1 MVKISIIVPVYNTA
15 KYLDKCIQTL
25 INQTLENIEII
36 FIDDGSEDN
45 SVEILKN
52 YAKKDKRIRI
62 LKQNHKRQGA
72 ARNYG
77 LSIAQGEYIGFVDSD
92 DWVKLDMFEKL
103 YYQAKETDSDI
114 VMCSMNTFEDGTNK
128 IIVNTY
134 NTLDIFNQKFF
145 ENTFTP
151 QDTLNFIFNISVS
164 PYNKIYRKNL
174 IAKNNIK
181 FPESVYFEDNAFF
194 FKSWLNAKKISLLNQ
209 KLYQYR
215 KSTASTTKNDK
226 NKLDIFKTL
235 DLTKNILEENN
246 YYNRLKTD
254 YFRYKSAS
262 LQYWFGSIQNKRIK
276 FLFFIKLLMEMPTVA
291 LLPIFIKI
299 KELKLLLILLFGK
312 KNKIILWGAS
322 NFLANFLK
330 KHKIHNTNVLCI
342 VDRNENKNGSELNG
356 LTIYSPNKVKEL
368 SPARIIVSI
377 INFSIE
383 SKRYIEQYLKENNI
397 KDCKLELL

>member
-164 PYNKIYRKNL
+164 PYNKIYRKSL
-174 IAKNNIK
+174 IDKNNIK
-181 FPESVYFEDNAFF
+181 FPENIYFEDNAFF
-194 FKSWLNAKKISLLNQ
+194 FQSWLNAKKISL
-209 KLYQYR
+209 
-215 KSTASTTKNDK
+215 
-226 NKLDIFKTL
+226 
-235 DLTKNILEENN
+235 
-246 YYNRLKTD
+246 
-254 YFRYKSAS
+254 
-262 LQYWFGSIQNKRIK
+262 G
-276 FLFFIKLLMEMPTVA
+276 
-291 LLPIFIKI
+291 
-299 KELKLLLILLFGK
+299 G
-312 KNKIILWGAS
+312 
-322 NFLANFLK
+322 
-330 KHKIHNTNVLCI
+330 
-342 VDRNENKNGSELNG
+342 
-356 LTIYSPNKVKEL
+356 
-368 SPARIIVSI
+368 
-377 INFSIE
+377 
-383 SKRYIEQYLKENNI
+383 
-397 KDCKLELL
+397 

>member
-164 PYNKIYRKNL
+164 PYNKIYRKSL
-174 IAKNNIK
+174 IDKNNIK
-181 FPESVYFEDNAFF
+181 FPENIYFEDNAFF
-194 FKSWLNAKKISLLNQ
+194 FQSWLNAKKISLLNQ

-254 YFRYKSAS
+254 YLRYKSAS

-291 LLPIFIKI
+291 LLPIFIKFN
-299 KELKLLLILLFGK
+299 ELKLLLILLFDK

-368 SPARIIVSI
+368 SPDRIIVSI

>member
-25 INQTLENIEII
+25 IKQTLEDIEII
-36 FIDDGSEDN
+36 FINDGSEDG
-45 SVEILKN
+45 SAEILKN
-52 YAKKDKRIRI
+52 YAKNDKRISI
-62 LKQNHKRQGA
+62 LNQNHKRQGA

-92 DWVKLDMFEKL
+92 DWVELDMFEKL

-145 ENTFTP
+145 ENSFTP

-164 PYNKIYRKNL
+164 PCNKIYRKSL
-174 IAKNNIK
+174 IVKNNIK
-181 FPESVYFEDNAFF
+181 FPENIYFEDNAFL

-215 KSTASTTKNDK
+215 KSTASTTKSDK

-254 YFRYKSAS
+254 YLRYKSAS
-262 LQYWFGSIQNKRIK
+262 LQYWFSSIQNKSIK
-276 FLFFIKLLMEMPTVA
+276 LLFFIKLLKEMPTVA
-291 LLPIFIKI
+291 LLPILIKI
-299 KELKLLLILLFGK
+299 KELKLLLILLFDK

-330 KHKIHNTNVLCI
+330 KHKIHNTNILGI

-368 SPARIIVSI
+368 SPDRIVVSI

>member
-92 DWVKLDMFEKL
+92 DWVELDMFEKL

-145 ENTFTP
+145 ENSFTP

-356 LTIYSPNKVKEL
+356 LTIYSPNKVKES

-383 SKRYIEQYLKENNI
+383 SKRYIEQYLKDNNI

>member
-164 PYNKIYRKNL
+164 PYNKIYRKSL
-174 IAKNNIK
+174 IDKNNIK
-181 FPESVYFEDNAFF
+181 FPENIYFEDNAFF
-194 FKSWLNAKKISLLNQ
+194 FQSWLNAKKISLLNQ

-254 YFRYKSAS
+254 YLRYKSAS

-291 LLPIFIKI
+291 LLPIFIKF
-299 KELKLLLILLFGK
+299 KELKLLLILLFDK

-368 SPARIIVSI
+368 SPDRIIVSI

>member
-25 INQTLENIEII
+25 IKQTLEDIEII
-36 FIDDGSEDN
+36 FIDDGSEDG
-45 SVEILKN
+45 SAEILKN
-52 YAKKDKRIRI
+52 YAKNDKRISI
-62 LKQNHKRQGA
+62 LNQNHKRQGA

-92 DWVKLDMFEKL
+92 DWVELDMFEKL

-145 ENTFTP
+145 ENSFTP

-164 PYNKIYRKNL
+164 PCNKIYRKSL
-174 IAKNNIK
+174 IVKNNIK
-181 FPESVYFEDNAFF
+181 FPENIYFEDNAFF
-194 FKSWLNAKKISLLNQ
+194 FKSWLNAQKISLLNQ

-215 KSTASTTKNDK
+215 KSTASTTKSDK

-254 YFRYKSAS
+254 YLRYKSAS
-262 LQYWFGSIQNKRIK
+262 LQYWFSSIQNKSIK
-276 FLFFIKLLMEMPTVA
+276 LLFFIKLLMEMPTVA
-291 LLPIFIKI
+291 LLPILIKI
-299 KELKLLLILLFGK
+299 KELKLLLILLFDK

-330 KHKIHNTNVLCI
+330 KHKIHNTNILGI
-342 VDRNENKNGSELNG
+342 VDRNENKNDSELNG

-368 SPARIIVSI
+368 SPNRIVVSI

>member
-25 INQTLENIEII
+25 IKQTLEDIEII
-36 FIDDGSEDN
+36 FIDDGSEDD
-45 SVEILKN
+45 SVEILEN
-52 YAKKDKRIRI
+52 YAKNDKRISI

-77 LSIAQGEYIGFVDSD
+77 LSTAQGEYIGFVDSD
-92 DWVKLDMFEKL
+92 DWVELDMFEKL

-145 ENTFTP
+145 ENSFTP

-164 PYNKIYRKNL
+164 PYNKIYRKSL

-215 KSTASTTKNDK
+215 KSTTSTTKNDK
-226 NKLDIFKTL
+226 SKLDIFKTL

-254 YFRYKSAS
+254 YLRYKSAS
-262 LQYWFGSIQNKRIK
+262 LQYWFSSIQNKRIK

-299 KELKLLLILLFGK
+299 KELKLILILLFDK

-330 KHKIHNTNVLCI
+330 KHKIHNTNVLGI

-368 SPARIIVSI
+368 SPDRIIVSI

-383 SKRYIEQYLKENNI
+383 SKRYIEQHLKENNI

>member
-25 INQTLENIEII
+25 IKQTLEDIEII
-36 FIDDGSEDN
+36 FIDDGSEDG
-45 SVEILKN
+45 SAEILKN
-52 YAKKDKRIRI
+52 YAKNDKRISI
-62 LKQNHKRQGA
+62 LNQNHKRQGA

-77 LSIAQGEYIGFVDSD
+77 LSIAQGEYIGFVDAD
-92 DWVKLDMFEKL
+92 DWVELDMFEKL

-145 ENTFTP
+145 ENSFTP

-164 PYNKIYRKNL
+164 PCNKIYRKSL
-174 IAKNNIK
+174 IVKNNIK
-181 FPESVYFEDNAFF
+181 FPENIYFEDNAFF

-215 KSTASTTKNDK
+215 KSTASTTKSDK

-254 YFRYKSAS
+254 YLRYKSAS
-262 LQYWFGSIQNKRIK
+262 LQYWFSSIQNKSIK
-276 FLFFIKLLMEMPTVA
+276 LLFFIKLLMEMPTVA
-291 LLPIFIKI
+291 LLPILIKI
-299 KELKLLLILLFGK
+299 KELKLLLILLFDK

-330 KHKIHNTNVLCI
+330 KHKIHNTNILGI

-368 SPARIIVSI
+368 SPNRIVVSI

>member
-25 INQTLENIEII
+25 IKQTLEDIEII
-36 FIDDGSEDN
+36 FIDDGSEDG
-45 SVEILKN
+45 SAEILKN
-52 YAKKDKRIRI
+52 YAKNDKRISI
-62 LKQNHKRQGA
+62 LNQNHKRQGA

-92 DWVKLDMFEKL
+92 DWVELDMFEKL

-145 ENTFTP
+145 ENSFTP

-164 PYNKIYRKNL
+164 PCNKIYRKSL
-174 IAKNNIK
+174 IVKNNIK
-181 FPESVYFEDNAFF
+181 FPENIYFEDNAFF
-194 FKSWLNAKKISLLNQ
+194 FKSWLNAQKISLLNQ

-215 KSTASTTKNDK
+215 KSTASTTKSDK

-254 YFRYKSAS
+254 YLRYKSAS
-262 LQYWFGSIQNKRIK
+262 LQYWFSSIQNKSIK
-276 FLFFIKLLMEMPTVA
+276 LLFFIKLLMEMPTVA
-291 LLPIFIKI
+291 LLPILIKI
-299 KELKLLLILLFGK
+299 KELKLLLILLFDK
-312 KNKIILWGAS
+312 KKQNYTLGCQQFSRKFS
-322 NFLANFLK
+322 K
-330 KHKIHNTNVLCI
+330 ETQNT
-342 VDRNENKNGSELNG
+342 
-356 LTIYSPNKVKEL
+356 
-368 SPARIIVSI
+368 
-377 INFSIE
+377 
-383 SKRYIEQYLKENNI
+383 
-397 KDCKLELL
+397 

>member
-103 YYQAKETDSDI
+103 YYQAKEADSDI

-145 ENTFTP
+145 ENSFTP

-164 PYNKIYRKNL
+164 PYNKIYRKSL
-174 IAKNNIK
+174 IDKNNIK
-181 FPESVYFEDNAFF
+181 FPENIYFEDNAFF
-194 FKSWLNAKKISLLNQ
+194 FQSWLNAKKISLLNQ

-254 YFRYKSAS
+254 YLRYKSAS

-291 LLPIFIKI
+291 LLPIFIKF
-299 KELKLLLILLFGK
+299 KELKLLLILLFDK

-330 KHKIHNTNVLCI
+330 KHKIHNTNILCI

-368 SPARIIVSI
+368 SPDRIIVSI

>member
-25 INQTLENIEII
+25 IKQTLEDIEII

-52 YAKKDKRIRI
+52 YAKNDKRISI

-92 DWVKLDMFEKL
+92 DWVELDMFEKL

-145 ENTFTP
+145 ENSFTS

-164 PYNKIYRKNL
+164 PYNKIYRKSL

-181 FPESVYFEDNAFF
+181 FPENIYFEDNAFF

-215 KSTASTTKNDK
+215 KSTASTTKSDK
-226 NKLDIFKTL
+226 NKLDIFRTL

-254 YFRYKSAS
+254 YLRYKSAS

-291 LLPIFIKI
+291 LLPILIKI
-299 KELKLLLILLFGK
+299 KELKLLLILLFDK

-330 KHKIHNTNVLCI
+330 KHKIHNTNILGI

-356 LTIYSPNKVKEL
+356 LAIYSPNKVKEL
-368 SPARIIVSI
+368 SPDRIIVSI

>member
-25 INQTLENIEII
+25 IKQTLEDIEII
-36 FIDDGSEDN
+36 FIDDGSEDG
-45 SVEILKN
+45 SAEILKN
-52 YAKKDKRIRI
+52 YAKNDKRISI
-62 LKQNHKRQGA
+62 LNQNHKRQGA

-92 DWVKLDMFEKL
+92 DWVELDMFD
-103 YYQAKETDSDI
+103 QAKETDSDI

-145 ENTFTP
+145 ENSFTP

-164 PYNKIYRKNL
+164 PCNKIYRKSL
-174 IAKNNIK
+174 IVKNNIK
-181 FPESVYFEDNAFF
+181 FPENIYFEDNAFF
-194 FKSWLNAKKISLLNQ
+194 FKSWLNAQKISLLNQ

-215 KSTASTTKNDK
+215 KSTASTTKSDK

-254 YFRYKSAS
+254 YLRYKSAS
-262 LQYWFGSIQNKRIK
+262 LQYWFSSIQNKSIK
-276 FLFFIKLLMEMPTVA
+276 LLFFIKLLMEMPTVA
-291 LLPIFIKI
+291 LLPILIKI
-299 KELKLLLILLFGK
+299 KELKLLLILLFDK

-330 KHKIHNTNVLCI
+330 KHKIHNTNILGI
-342 VDRNENKNGSELNG
+342 VDRNENKNDSELNG

-368 SPARIIVSI
+368 SPNRIVVSI

>member
-164 PYNKIYRKNL
+164 PYNKIYRKSL
-174 IAKNNIK
+174 IDKNNIK
-181 FPESVYFEDNAFF
+181 FPENIYFEDNAFF
-194 FKSWLNAKKISLLNQ
+194 FQSWLNAKKISLLNQ

-254 YFRYKSAS
+254 YLRYKSAS

-291 LLPIFIKI
+291 LLPIFIKF
-299 KELKLLLILLFGK
+299 KELKLLLILLFDK

-342 VDRNENKNGSELNG
+342 VDRNENKNASELNG

-368 SPARIIVSI
+368 SPDRIIVSI

>member
-164 PYNKIYRKNL
+164 PYNKIYRKSL
-174 IAKNNIK
+174 IDKNNIK
-181 FPESVYFEDNAFF
+181 FPENIYFEDNAFF
-194 FKSWLNAKKISLLNQ
+194 FQSWLNAKKISLLNQ

-254 YFRYKSAS
+254 YLRYKSAS

-291 LLPIFIKI
+291 LLPIFIKF
-299 KELKLLLILLFGK
+299 KELKLLLILLFDK

-368 SPARIIVSI
+368 SPDRIIVSI

-383 SKRYIEQYLKENNI
+383 SKKYIEQYLKENNI

>member
-25 INQTLENIEII
+25 IKQTLEDIEII
-36 FIDDGSEDN
+36 FIDDGSEDG
-45 SVEILKN
+45 SAEILKN
-52 YAKKDKRIRI
+52 YAKNDKRISI
-62 LKQNHKRQGA
+62 LNQNHKRQGA

-92 DWVKLDMFEKL
+92 DWVELDMFEKL

-145 ENTFTP
+145 ENSFTP

-164 PYNKIYRKNL
+164 PCNKIYRKSL
-174 IAKNNIK
+174 IVKNNIK
-181 FPESVYFEDNAFF
+181 FPENIYFEDNAFF
-194 FKSWLNAKKISLLNQ
+194 FKSWLNAQKISLLNQ

-215 KSTASTTKNDK
+215 KSTASTTKSDK

-254 YFRYKSAS
+254 YLRYKSAS
-262 LQYWFGSIQNKRIK
+262 LQYWFSSIQNKSIK
-276 FLFFIKLLMEMPTVA
+276 LLFFIKLLMEMPTVA
-291 LLPIFIKI
+291 LLPILIKI
-299 KELKLLLILLFGK
+299 KELKLLLILLFDK

-330 KHKIHNTNVLCI
+330 KHKIHNTNILGI

-368 SPARIIVSI
+368 SPNRIVVSI

>member
-164 PYNKIYRKNL
+164 PYNKIYRKSL
-174 IAKNNIK
+174 IDKNNIK
-181 FPESVYFEDNAFF
+181 FPENIYFEDNAFF
-194 FKSWLNAKKISLLNQ
+194 FQSWLNAKKISLLNQ

-254 YFRYKSAS
+254 YLRYKSAS

-291 LLPIFIKI
+291 LLPIFIKFN
-299 KELKLLLILLFGK
+299 ELKLLLILLFDK

-368 SPARIIVSI
+368 SPDRIIVSI

-397 KDCKLELL
+397 KYCKLELL